1 MEFISCGKSASC
13 DHYDCARL
21 ASCVTQLT
29 GSSLRPVDR
38 SISGKR
44 DISVILRRGHGAV
57 ITEMFQVCFL
67 LIFLEAYVMSELS
80 GL

>member
-1 MEFISCGKSASC
+1 MERVRAVIIMIVLG
-13 DHYDCARL
+13 RLL

-44 DISVILRRGHGAV
+44 DISVILRQGHGAV

-67 LIFLEAYVMSELS
+67 LIFLEAYALSELS